1 MLRGSE
7 PPVYDRIGVRYA
19 ATRRPDPR
27 IAGAIVAALG
37 DARTVVNVGAGAGA
51 YEPADRTVVAVEPS
65 RTMVV
70 QRPRRAAPCIQ
81 GVAEQLPFRD
91 RSLDASLGILTIHH
105 WVDRAA
111 GLGELRR
118 VARRRVVLLTWDPDG
133 CRDFWLTAEYLPE
146 IMDLD
151 RPRFPPVATLEEK
164 PRRDPVIPV
173 PVPHDCPGR
182 IPGRVLRRPED
193 TSIPTSAATSR
204 HSRRWRRHARRDS
217 RGSPTIPV
225 GTIEGAPR
233 ALRGRESSCDVG
245 YRRARRRR
253 AGLAPISDAQARP

>member
-1 MLRGSE
+1 MLRDSE

-27 IAGAIVAALG
+27 IAAAIVAALG

-51 YEPADRTVVAVEPS
+51 YEPADRAVVAVEPS
-65 RTMVV
+65 QTMVA
-70 QRPRRAAPCIQ
+70 QRPPRAAPCIQ

-133 CRDFWLTAEYLPE
+133 CRDFWLTADYLPE

-151 RPRFPPVATLEEK
+151 RPRFPPVATLEESLGAI
-164 PRRDPVIPV
+164 RVIPV
-173 PVPHDCPGR
+173 PVPHDCQDGFL
-182 IPGRVLRRPED
+182 GAFWRRPEAYLD
-193 TSIPTSAATSR
+193 PDVHGNISAFAQLAPE
-204 HSRRWRRHARRDS
+204 HARRGLARLADDLRS
-217 RGSPTIPV
+217 GRWEARHG
-225 GTIEGAPR
+225 
-233 ALRGRESSCDVG
+233 ALRERDSLDVG
-245 YRRARRRR
+245 YRLVVAEL
-253 AGLAPISDAQARP
+253 G